1 MTTQSTASTHGILA
15 TGVAPAFEL
24 TRRRPSDDLAEYI
37 ERHWIV
43 RWNVRPGAVVTQ
55 ELLPHPCVNLVTEA
69 DRAAVHGMAPS
80 RARQSLRGAGIAA
93 GTKFRPGAFVSFVD
107 VPGRAL
113 LGATFALP
121 TLFGASGGELEA
133 ELLSSAGDPDAHVEL
148 VEAFLRDRLPAPD
161 PRLRLL
167 SAIIGE
173 MLAGHSELT
182 VRELADRFAVSSR
195 TLHRL
200 FGDYVG
206 VAPKWLLRRYRVH
219 EAAERIAAGE
229 TVSAVRLAADLGY
242 FDQSH
247 FIRDF
252 RDQVGCSPGR
262 YAQLCAA
269 ARRPLAVEEGR
280 SRAA

>member
-1 MTTQSTASTHGILA
+1 MTNRSTASTHGILA
-15 TGVAPAFEL
+15 TGAAPAFEL

-43 RWNVRPGAVVTQ
+43 RWNLPPGATVTQ

-69 DRAAVHGMAPS
+69 GRAAVHGIAPR

-93 GTKFRPGAFVSFVD
+93 GTKFRPGAFVSFVE
-107 VPGRAL
+107 VPARAL
-113 LGATFALP
+113 RGATFALA
-121 TLFGASGGELEA
+121 TLFGARGAELEA
-133 ELLSSAGDPDAHVEL
+133 ELLSSAGDPDAHIEL
-148 VEAFLRDRLPAPD
+148 VETFLRDRSPAPD

-167 SAIIGE
+167 WAIIGD

-182 VRELADRFAVSSR
+182 VRELAERFAISSR

-206 VAPKWLLRRYRVH
+206 VSAKWLLRRYRVH

-229 TVSAVRLAADLGY
+229 TESAARLASDLGY

-269 ARRPLAVEEGR
+269 ARRPLSDEGR
-280 SRAA
+280 SKAA